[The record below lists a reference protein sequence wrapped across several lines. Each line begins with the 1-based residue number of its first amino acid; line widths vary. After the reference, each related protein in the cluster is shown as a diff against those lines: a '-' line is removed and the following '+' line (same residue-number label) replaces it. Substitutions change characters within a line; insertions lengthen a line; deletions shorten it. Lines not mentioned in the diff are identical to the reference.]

1 MSGFATNQNA
11 VFELFKTNDV
21 WSLDDLERATG
32 ISRHETVKAA
42 GRLIERGYLTRNQNG
57 VYALDASGADAL
69 ANGVVI
75 RSGPKGPDTA
85 IARPPV
91 RDTLRQRAWTAMR
104 VRVKFSTAEIAS
116 DCSDAPKRQDQDNI
130 RRYCRGLKDAG
141 ILNDL
146 PTREGG
152 GALTSNGFKRYRLCE
167 DLGEIAPSH
176 RVRKNDVFD
185 HNSKEVY
192 PCLSK

>member
-1 MSGFATNQNA
+1 
-11 VFELFKTNDV
+11 VFGLFNTADI
-21 WSLDDLERATG
+21 WALDDLERATG

-42 GRLIERGYLTRNQNG
+42 GRLIERGYLKRTTNG
-57 VYALDASGADAL
+57 VFALTQYGADAI
-69 ANGVVI
+69 ADGVVI
-75 RSGPKGPDTA
+75 RSGPMGPDTA

-104 VRVKFSTAEIAS
+104 VMAKFSTVEIAS
-116 DCSDAPKRQDQDNI
+116 ACLDVPQKKDQDNI

-141 ILNDL
+141 ILIEM

-152 GALTSNGFKRYRLCE
+152 SALTSNGFKRYRICE

-176 RVRKNDVFD
+176 RVRKKDVFD
-185 HNSKEVY
+185 HNNRKVF